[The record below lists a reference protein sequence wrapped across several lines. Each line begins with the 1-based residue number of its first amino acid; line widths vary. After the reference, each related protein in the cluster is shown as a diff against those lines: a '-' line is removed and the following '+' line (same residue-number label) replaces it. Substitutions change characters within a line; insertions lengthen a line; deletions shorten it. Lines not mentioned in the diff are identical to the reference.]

1 MAAGMLQ
8 LVAGQFR
15 VGHWFRAMSPAV
27 IHGMLAGIGVLIFAS
42 QFHVMLDDKPKQ
54 SGLAN
59 FFRFRR
65 RLSGGI
71 FPIDGSKHELAAV
84 TGILTIVTLIAW
96 KKWKPLKL
104 GLVPGALLAVL
115 LATTV
120 AYVFGWPVQRV
131 AVPENLLEA
140 VRLPFRRFAG
150 EVG

>member
-1 MAAGMLQ
+1 
-8 LVAGQFR
+8 
-15 VGHWFRAMSPAV
+15 MSPAV

-59 FFRFRR
+59 L
-65 RLSGGI
+65 LSIPQAIVGGI

-96 KKWKPLKL
+96 NKWKPLKL
-104 GLVPGALLAVL
+104 GLVPGALLAVV

-120 AYVFGWPVQRV
+120 AYVSGGPYSALRSRRIFW
-131 AVPENLLEA
+131 
-140 VRLPFRRFAG
+140 RLSGSHPSIRWGSWLTSPFWISAG
-150 EVG
+150 DGLYRER